1 MTIEFKELEDVND
14 IIVNNYVRC
23 LADYIRKLHKR
34 KKFIDKNCILND
46 NLNICNTKEE
56 LEKLLSFANEIKSI
70 NKTISNND
78 ICLSLLIA
86 YYSLTVFEHDDML
99 CMNELIKHADCRIN
113 VDKIYM
119 EISGIT
125 CSGRKD
131 IHVNGVKYNEKYF
144 DYQSE
149 LNTRIRRYMILGTK

>member
-1 MTIEFKELEDVND
+1 MTIEFKEIEY
-14 IIVNNYVRC
+14 VNNIIINSYLRC
-23 LADYIRKLHKR
+23 LAGYIRKLHKR
-34 KKFIDKNCILND
+34 KKFSDKNYIVND
-46 NLNICNTKEE
+46 NLNICNNKEE
-56 LEKLLSFANEIKSI
+56 LEILLSFANEIKSI

-78 ICLSLLIA
+78 ICLSLLMV
-86 YYSLTVFEHDDML
+86 YYSLTVFEHDDELDMI
-99 CMNELIKHADCRIN
+99 ELIKHADSRIN
-113 VDKIYM
+113 VDKIFM

-131 IHVNGVKYNEKYF
+131 IYVNGIKYNEKYF